1 MERAGCC
8 GSGTQQTLDCPMA
21 HIRISCHCCDRTPPT
36 RMIDFVTC
44 ALVVYCPHSG
54 LGRSCPSTEFWPEP
68 GPPQLAGCGGQGS
81 TLTLGHGGK
90 HQQELGLP
98 C

>member
-1 MERAGCC
+1 MEHAGCC
-8 GSGTQQTLDCPMA
+8 GSGTQQTLDCLMA

-54 LGRSCPSTEFWPEP
+54 LGCSCPSTEFGQSQ
-68 GPPQLAGCGGQGS
+68 GPHSWLDAGDKAA
-81 TLTLGHGGK
+81 L
-90 HQQELGLP
+90 
-98 C
+98 